1 MARSVACGGTRQFG
15 DFRAANGGRAFR
27 GDVPATSDAV
37 HHRGDFATWPST
49 VCGQNQRLA
58 CAACVFLGIAQH
70 YPADDGRT
78 GYECL
83 SGRAPGSDCFRV
95 CRGSGLP
102 LHTLRRRE
110 GDLASACR
118 TDPAG
123 IDAMDLNVAT
133 ISALLR
139 VTFTRPQDAA
149 ASLLRSNLPD
159 DARWLGFVIVV
170 LLSVILGYGS
180 LALLE
185 GEATFAGSLMGVAI
199 MQTMLLLGMVVA
211 VQGIGRAC
219 GGHGTFPD
227 TLLLMAWLQFAML
240 AFQLGQIA
248 VAVILPQLFGLIV
261 IVSVVAFFWLLV
273 NFISVLHGFSSALK
287 VFVGIIFTL
296 FGLSLI
302 MAVILGMFGVAAMG

>member
-1 MARSVACGGTRQFG
+1 
-15 DFRAANGGRAFR
+15 
-27 GDVPATSDAV
+27 
-37 HHRGDFATWPST
+37 
-49 VCGQNQRLA
+49 
-58 CAACVFLGIAQH
+58 
-70 YPADDGRT
+70 
-78 GYECL
+78 
-83 SGRAPGSDCFRV
+83 
-95 CRGSGLP
+95 
-102 LHTLRRRE
+102 
-110 GDLASACR
+110 
-118 TDPAG
+118 
-123 IDAMDLNVAT
+123 MDLNVAT

-149 ASLLRSNLPD
+149 AMLLRSNLPD

-185 GEATFAGSLMGVAI
+185 GEGAFAGSLMGVAI

-219 GGHGTFPD
+219 GGTGTFPD

-240 AFQLGQIA
+240 TFQLGQIA
-248 VAVILPQLFGLIV
+248 IALVVPSLFGLIV
-261 IVSVVAFFWLLV
+261 IVSMVAFFWLLV

-287 VFVGIIFTL
+287 VFVGIIFAL

-302 MAVILGMFGVAAMG
+302 MAVILGMFGAAAMG